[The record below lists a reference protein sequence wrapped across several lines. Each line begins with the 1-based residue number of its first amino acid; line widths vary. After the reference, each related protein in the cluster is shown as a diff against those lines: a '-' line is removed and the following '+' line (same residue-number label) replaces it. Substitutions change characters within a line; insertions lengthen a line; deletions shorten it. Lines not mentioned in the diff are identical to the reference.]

1 MDAVVSNIAGA
12 IDVDVHPAVPR
23 RADLLPFLDD
33 VWRETMLARDIDV
46 LDLTSYPPN
55 APLSAR
61 PDWRLAPGEARDP
74 QRMARDV
81 LDPFGLRHAIL
92 NCLSGGLVVYN
103 EHIGTTLCRAT
114 NDWIAKSWLDADPR
128 LRASIVVS
136 LVNPETAAEEV
147 ERLAH
152 DKRFVQVM
160 TLAAGELPLGR
171 KVFWPIYRAA
181 ERHGLPIAIHAGSGY
196 RHATTQS
203 GYPSTLAEDYAGQ
216 PQSFAS
222 QIVSLIAEGVFAKF
236 PTLRFVLLESGVT
249 WLPSLMWRMSKDWRG
264 VRTEVPW
271 VKQPPAWL
279 MREHLRVAC
288 QPLDAPPDEVAR
300 IVEHLGSDEMLLFAT
315 DYPHW
320 HFDGGDALPR
330 GLPDGLRRKMLVEN
344 ALATY
349 PRLEATT

>member
-1 MDAVVSNIAGA
+1 MTPALAGA

-23 RADLLPFLDD
+23 RADLLPLLNE

-46 LDLTSYPPN
+46 LELTSYPPN

-61 PDWRLAPGEARDP
+61 PDWRLQDGEARDA
-74 QRMARDV
+74 ARLASDV
-81 LDPFGLRHAIL
+81 LDRFGLRYAVL

-103 EHIGTTLCRAT
+103 EHIGATLCRAT
-114 NDWIAKSWLDADPR
+114 NDWVRTTYLDADRR
-128 LRASIVVS
+128 LRASIIVS
-136 LVNPETAAEEV
+136 LVNPDTAAEEV
-147 ERLAH
+147 ERLAP
-152 DKRFVQVM
+152 DRRFVQVM
-160 TLAAGELPLGR
+160 VLAAGELPLGR
-171 KVFWPIYRAA
+171 KMFWPLYRAA

-203 GYPSTLAEDYAGQ
+203 GFPSTLAEDVANQ
-216 PQSFAS
+216 PQAFAS

-236 PTLRFVLLESGVT
+236 PALRFVLLESGVS

-264 VRTEVPW
+264 VRTEIPW

-279 MREHLRVAC
+279 MREHLRLSC
-288 QPLDAPPDEVAR
+288 QPLDAPAEEVER

-320 HFDGGDALPR
+320 HFEGCDAVPR
-330 GLPDGLRRKMLVEN
+330 GLPANLREKLLFAN

-349 PRLEATT
+349 PRLEATS